1 MLGAFAEDVLIT
13 STGACILREWWE
25 NLCKCVGELS
35 RCRRSRS
42 SFREIRLHVDGG
54 FEAPLVV
61 HAKRV
66 EFLEISR
73 RRAQAINFFGAL
85 LPDRESG
92 AFTIQ
97 KSP

>member
-1 MLGAFAEDVLIT
+1 LY
-13 STGACILREWWE
+13 
-25 NLCKCVGELS
+25 
-35 RCRRSRS
+35 
-42 SFREIRLHVDGG
+42 VDGG

-73 RRAQAINFFGAL
+73 RRAQAINFSGAL